1 MCLFPVRS
9 ESPCSFSMLQ
19 EYLQANGKDAWSY
32 IWSPSRGAN
41 SGECYFWASSHSS
54 LGNAHGLLGT
64 REALSGERG
73 ILFLSPGETHTLK
86 GLAAVTRTAWAEL
99 KEVFQCVGRAMRHTK
114 RMDFRILSCLLM
126 SRDGNPGISA
136 EMLSKWQHFGPWEQ
150 PSERII
156 L

>member
-1 MCLFPVRS
+1 MYLFPVWS

-32 IWSPSRGAN
+32 IWSPSWGAN

-54 LGNAHGLLGT
+54 PANAHGLGNK
-64 REALSGERG
+64 RDFIWGEG
-73 ILFLSPGETHTLK
+73 NSFLSPGETHTLK
-86 GLAAVTRTAWAEL
+86 SLAAVTWTAWAEL
-99 KEVFQCVGRAMRHTK
+99 KEVFQCVGRMMRHTK
-114 RMDFRILSCLLM
+114 RMDFRIMSCFLM

-136 EMLSKWQHFGPWEQ
+136 EMLCKWQHFGAWVQ